1 LLGVS
6 TNGVMPLAGP
16 HDCNLDEQMKKYLNG
31 YDIRNLPGL
40 LAFSNRM
47 DDMFEVVLDRGVKRP
62 GFTTLDGVFHPIQ
75 ASSAASLTR
84 TWHTHGVVRRP
95 YSAWIVSSQ
104 GFSIQTKR
112 NVPKNICVQVNV
124 TSPMEIAGRAYRN
137 PRNGRIDA
145 DGSYTTDA
153 H

>member
-1 LLGVS
+1 MRYKYDRAFINRFHDPELACLLGVS

-62 GFTTLDGVFHPIQ
+62 GFTTLDGVFHP
-75 ASSAASLTR
+75 
-84 TWHTHGVVRRP
+84 V
-95 YSAWIVSSQ
+95 
-104 GFSIQTKR
+104 
-112 NVPKNICVQVNV
+112 
-124 TSPMEIAGRAYRN
+124 
-137 PRNGRIDA
+137 
-145 DGSYTTDA
+145 
-153 H
+153 